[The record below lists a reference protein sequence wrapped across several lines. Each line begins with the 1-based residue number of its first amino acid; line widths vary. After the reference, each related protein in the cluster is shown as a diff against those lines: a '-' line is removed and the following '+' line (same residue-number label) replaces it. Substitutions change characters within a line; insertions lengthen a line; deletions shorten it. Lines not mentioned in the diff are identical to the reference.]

1 MTDIQS
7 CRQALN
13 GAAELT
19 TAEFRN
25 KWSLWT
31 LDPFFQRLTSPT
43 LTSATSDPTIN
54 PWNVMNQITGLLGE
68 GESLRMPAT
77 CTQGLWEEKGRC
89 RLKFTGLKLLL
100 SSTEPEDLF
109 IEIKRCTAPNAGSL
123 PAFGIVADGPQLKFS
138 APIKFCTENT
148 DCNTGLTCV
157 DIAATTGMENIF
169 QDQKLSFTPA
179 NSAYSQPSQT
189 AFNFPLMSDPISA
202 LVFGQRNGAKN
213 TCSEKSWYGK
223 GTQRAIRHMI
233 RRANNGPSDGLTDL
247 KICLPLTDT
256 QKLLEGVQRFIPELA
271 CGGDYSSEPCSGE
284 KLIIRNE
291 DSSTSI
297 RGLEATEEE
306 ATMYKLLAQYSLRSD
321 GKWNMAA
328 EEGRAFLT
336 TTVSIDEKF
345 TASACSQ
352 TNAIRSQ
359 IIQKL
364 KANNY
369 NLWQDLE
376 PRHVLIQCTGYTPP
390 ATGTAT
396 ALRRL
401 GELTDRRNL
410 ATQELQINVQVDKKK
425 EAEAI
430 VSAKAAIGSKSAVT
444 SALATAGVTDSTGEP
459 ITEAA
464 VGEPNVASSTSNS
477 IVVENLPADLQSAM
491 GADNPKNKGA
501 EFPMFF
507 IYIGVGVLIFFVGL
521 IGLYVFIYLPYCK
534 KQNTIGDT
542 NNNVATSVKEEPVTV
557 LATPVPINM

>member
-1 MTDIQS
+1 MVSKYNFDTFLTQTYFDTFTTLFSSYYYKLTFFI
-7 CRQALN
+7 
-13 GAAELT
+13 LT
-19 TAEFRN
+19 TN
-25 KWSLWT
+25 
-31 LDPFFQRLTSPT
+31 
-43 LTSATSDPTIN
+43 
-54 PWNVMNQITGLLGE
+54 
-68 GESLRMPAT
+68 
-77 CTQGLWEEKGRC
+77 
-89 RLKFTGLKLLL
+89 
-100 SSTEPEDLF
+100 
-109 IEIKRCTAPNAGSL
+109 
-123 PAFGIVADGPQLKFS
+123 
-138 APIKFCTENT
+138 NT
-148 DCNTGLTCV
+148 
-157 DIAATTGMENIF
+157 
-169 QDQKLSFTPA
+169 
-179 NSAYSQPSQT
+179 
-189 AFNFPLMSDPISA
+189 
-202 LVFGQRNGAKN
+202 
-213 TCSEKSWYGK
+213 
-223 GTQRAIRHMI
+223 
-233 RRANNGPSDGLTDL
+233 GPSDGLTDL
-247 KICLPLTDT
+247 KMCLPSVAVET
-256 QKLLEGVQRFIPELA
+256 QKLYEGVQRFIPELA
-271 CGGDYSSEPCSGE
+271 CNPGDSSAACSGE
-284 KLIIRNE
+284 RLIVR
-291 DSSTSI
+291 SSSGSSFSI

-321 GKWNMAA
+321 GKWNMEA

-390 ATGTAT
+390 ATSTAT

-464 VGEPNVASSTSNS
+464 VSEPNVASSTTNS

-491 GADNPKNKGA
+491 GADKPKIKVA
-501 EFPMFF
+501 EFPMFL
-507 IYIGVGVLIFFVGL
+507 IYIGVGVLVFFVGL
-521 IGLYVFIYLPYCK
+521 IGLYVLIYLPYCK
-534 KQNTIGDT
+534 KQNAVGDT